1 MLKLLTKSSNS
12 LTKERIEKFKRAI
25 KRRQNN
31 LTVILEN
38 VHDHHNIS
46 AVLRTCDS
54 VGVKEIFVLYTQA
67 NLTEEHLKL
76 NKRVSSGARRWVD
89 VNFYSD
95 VVACFD
101 HVKSQYDK
109 IYSTHLEETPT
120 SLYSLDLTQSVALLF
135 GNEHDGVSE
144 ASLAYSDGNF
154 VIPQMGLV
162 QSLNI
167 SVACAVTL
175 YEAFRQRDLQKMYAE
190 NAPMT
195 AAQQQKL
202 LDTFL
207 ERQLHRNK
215 GNIAKKIK

>member
-1 MLKLLTKSSNS
+1 M
-12 LTKERIEKFKRAI
+12 TKERLEKFKQAV
-25 KRRQNN
+25 KRRQHN

-54 VGVKEIFVLYTQA
+54 VGVKEIFVLYTQPD
-67 NLTEEHLKL
+67 LDEEHLKL

-89 VNFYSD
+89 VNFYAD
-95 VVACFD
+95 VAACFE
-101 HVKSQYDK
+101 HVKRNYDK
-109 IYSTHLEETPT
+109 VYSTHLDETPT

-135 GNEHDGVSE
+135 GNEHNGVSE
-144 ASLAYSDGNF
+144 AALKYSDGNF
-154 VIPQMGLV
+154 IIPQMGLV

-175 YEAFRQRDLQKMYAE
+175 YEAFRQRDNKRMYDE

-195 AAQQQKL
+195 AQQEQRL

-207 ERQLHRNK
+207 HRQLHRDK
-215 GNIAKKIK
+215 GHIAKKIK

>member
-1 MLKLLTKSSNS
+1 MTE
-12 LTKERIEKFKRAI
+12 ERLEKFKKTV

-54 VGVKEIFVLYTQA
+54 VGIKEIFVLYTQPD
-67 NLTEEHLKL
+67 LTADHLKL
-76 NKRVSSGARRWVD
+76 NKRVSSGARRWVN

-95 VVACFD
+95 IVACFE
-101 HVKSQYDK
+101 HVKRNYQK
-109 IYSTHLEETPT
+109 IYSTHLEESPT

-154 VIPQMGLV
+154 IIPQMGLV

-167 SVACAVTL
+167 SVACAVTV
-175 YEAFRQRDLQKMYAE
+175 YEAFRQRNLKGMYEE
-190 NAPMT
+190 NAPMSE
-195 AAQQQKL
+195 AQQKEL
-202 LDTFL
+202 LDSFL
-207 ERQLHRNK
+207 ERQLNRDK
-215 GNIAKKIK
+215 VKTTQKIK